1 MVKTTLF
8 CIPFAGGNKSL
19 YYPLKDK
26 LPSDIILKP
35 LELPGRGERLVEE
48 PLEEI
53 EDMVDD
59 LVKQIMQER
68 PEKFIILG
76 YSLGTILAYEIYFK
90 LSEIGYTAPQH
101 MILCACEPI
110 GYTERNNNIEHMN
123 DLEFKRFIQNKGG
136 TPEEVLNHEELWDLV
151 KPSLKNDFLAIDNY
165 HNSQH
170 EDKVETTLSVFVGE
184 NDDIAT
190 DTVYKWSELTEA
202 AVDYKFFHGDHFFIN
217 NSYDQLSEE
226 IKALIN

>member
-35 LELPGRGERLVEE
+35 LELPGRGERLIEE

-110 GYTERNNNIEHMN
+110 AVSYTH
-123 DLEFKRFIQNKGG
+123 LTLPTKRI
-136 TPEEVLNHEELWDLV
+136 V
-151 KPSLKNDFLAIDNY
+151 
-165 HNSQH
+165 
-170 EDKVETTLSVFVGE
+170 
-184 NDDIAT
+184 
-190 DTVYKWSELTEA
+190 
-202 AVDYKFFHGDHFFIN
+202 
-217 NSYDQLSEE
+217 
-226 IKALIN
+226 